1 MRACR
6 NLLLWLFGVMLLASC
21 QDDSYQFPSAVREF
35 FVAYLAAD
43 STVNAIETDEGQRY
57 NVVENRT
64 DFKGTPDSL
73 ARCIGYYEQVEGGI
87 RLYSAKRVFSV
98 VPSTAAEF
106 DSIVIDPVQVVSLWQ
121 SPAYLNM
128 RLALRHGGE
137 EHEFD
142 FVQDSLRLAV
152 HSGRTD
158 IWFSLYHDAHG
169 DTEAFTD
176 FVYGSLPLAT
186 YLAAYPKL
194 VVHFTVNTYDE
205 GLKQYQFEYNR

>member
-6 NLLLWLFGVMLLASC
+6 NLLVWLFGLMLLASC

-43 STVNAIETDEGQRY
+43 STVNAIETDEGLRF

-64 DFKGTPDSL
+64 SFKGTPDSL
-73 ARCIGYYEQVEGGI
+73 ARCIGYYEQTDGGV
-87 RLYSAKRVFSV
+87 RLYSAKEVL
-98 VPSTAAEF
+98 STLPGTIAEF
-106 DSIVIDPVQVVSLWQ
+106 DAVINDPVEVVSIWQ
-121 SPAYLNM
+121 APSYLNM
-128 RLALRHGGE
+128 RLGVRHGGE

-142 FVQDSLRLAV
+142 FVQDSLRLTV
-152 HSGRTD
+152 NGGRTD

-169 DTEAFTD
+169 DTQAFTD

-205 GLKQYQFEYNR
+205 GQKHYQFEYNR